1 MNMAKIKQDK
11 EQTGSDLFKFQLHA
25 VCHDT
30 QARRGTIHTLRGRV
44 ETPAFMPVG
53 TQGTVK
59 GMLPEQLKE
68 IGAQIILGNTYHLYL
83 RPGHERMA
91 RLGGL
96 HKFMNWDRPILT
108 DSGGFQV
115 FSLGE
120 LRKIDEQGVRFQSH
134 LDGSAHILTPELS
147 IGIQE
152 SLGADIM
159 MVFDECIPHPATHAY
174 VAESTARSTRWAA
187 RCKEA
192 RTDSSAALFGIVQG
206 GMEQDLRRQSVLDL
220 LEIGFD
226 GYALGGLSVGESA
239 EVMYQVMD
247 WSLPLLPAE
256 CPRYVMGVGTPE
268 NLVEAV
274 ARGADM
280 FDCVMPTRNAR
291 NGVLFTSF
299 GKLSIKQA
307 RFSED
312 EMPIDPDC
320 SCYVC
325 SNYSRAYLRHLYQSN
340 EILASVLNTTH
351 NLYYYL
357 HLMQRIRDAIAA
369 GRYRAFREEFYRK
382 RIPAG
387 DGHAFTGSV

>member
-1 MNMAKIKQDK
+1 MIVSEEK
-11 EQTGSDLFKFQLHA
+11 ENSAGQSVLQRDQSSGFELLN

-30 QARRGTIHTLRGRV
+30 QARRGTLHTRRGAI

-83 RPGHERMA
+83 RPGHERLA

-96 HKFMNWDRPILT
+96 HRFMNWDRPILT

-115 FSLGE
+115 FSLGA
-120 LRKIDEQGVRFQSH
+120 LRKIDEEGVRFQSH

-147 IGIQE
+147 IAIQE
-152 SLGADIM
+152 ALGADVM
-159 MVFDECIPHPATHAY
+159 MVFDECIPHPATREY
-174 VAESTARSTRWAA
+174 VAESTARSSRWAA

-192 RTDSSAALFGIVQG
+192 RSDQSVALFGIVQG
-206 GMEQDLRRQSVLDL
+206 GMDRDLRQQSAEDL
-220 LEIGFD
+220 LEIDFD

-239 EVMYQVMD
+239 EVMYQVME
-247 WSLPLLPAE
+247 WSLPLLPQDR
-256 CPRYVMGVGTPE
+256 PRYIMGVGTPE

-299 GKLSIKQA
+299 GKISIKQA
-307 RFSED
+307 RFIED
-312 EMPIDPDC
+312 EMPLDAEC

-325 SNYSRAYLRHLYQSN
+325 RNYSRAYLRHLYQSN

-357 HLMQRIRDAIAA
+357 RLMESMRDAISV
-369 GRYRAFREEFYRK
+369 GQFKTFREEFYRK

-387 DGHAFTGSV
+387 EA

>member
-1 MNMAKIKQDK
+1 MSIRLENNNMGQDSAL
-11 EQTGSDLFKFQLHA
+11 TFQLHK

-30 QARRGTIHTLRGRV
+30 QARRGTIHTRRGKV

-68 IGAQIILGNTYHLYL
+68 IGAQILLGNTYHLYL
-83 RPGHERMA
+83 RPGHERVA
-91 RLGGL
+91 KLGGL
-96 HKFMNWDRPILT
+96 HNFMNWDRPILT

-120 LRKIDEQGVRFQSH
+120 LRKIDEQGARFQSH
-134 LDGSAHILTPELS
+134 LDGSVHMLTPELS

-159 MVFDECIPHPATHAY
+159 MVFDECIPHPATRTY
-174 VAESTARSTRWAA
+174 VAESTDRSTRWAA

-206 GMEQDLRRQSVLDL
+206 GMEEDLRRQSVSGL

-239 EVMYQVMD
+239 EVMYQVME
-247 WSLPLLPAE
+247 WSLPLLPVE

-291 NGVLFTSF
+291 NGVLFTGF
-299 GKLSIKQA
+299 GKISIKQA
-307 RFSED
+307 RYIED
-312 EMPIDPDC
+312 EMPIDYDC
-320 SCYVC
+320 NCYVC
-325 SNYSRAYLRHLYQSN
+325 RNYSRAYLRHLYQSN
-340 EILASVLNTTH
+340 EILASVLNTYH

-357 HLMQRIRDAIAA
+357 HLMQGIRDAIAA
-369 GRYRAFREEFYRK
+369 DRYKAFREEFYRK
-382 RIPAG
+382 RISAG
-387 DGHAFTGSV
+387 DGQAVTGSL

>member
-1 MNMAKIKQDK
+1 MTKRSNNDTPHDVQM
-11 EQTGSDLFKFQLHA
+11 KFELLN

-30 QARRGTIHTLRGRV
+30 EARRGTLHTRRGAI

-53 TQGTVK
+53 TLGTVK

-68 IGAQIILGNTYHLYL
+68 IGAQVILGNTYHLYL

-96 HKFMNWDRPILT
+96 HRFMNWDRPILT

-115 FSLGE
+115 FSLGA
-120 LRKIDEQGVRFQSH
+120 LRKIDEEGVRFQSH
-134 LDGSAHILTPELS
+134 LDGSKHILTPELS
-147 IGIQE
+147 IAIQE
-152 SLGADIM
+152 ALGSDIM
-159 MVFDECIPHPATHAY
+159 MVFDECIPHPATRAY
-174 VAESTARSTRWAA
+174 VAESTARSSRWAA

-192 RTDSSAALFGIVQG
+192 RTDQSAALFGIVQG
-206 GMEQDLRRQSVLDL
+206 GMEEDLRRQSVEDL
-220 LEIGFD
+220 LETGFD

-239 EVMYQVMD
+239 EVMYQVME
-247 WSLPLLPAE
+247 WSLPLLPE
-256 CPRYVMGVGTPE
+256 DKPRYVMGVGTPE

-291 NGVLFTSF
+291 NGVLFTNF
-299 GKLSIKQA
+299 GKISIKQA
-307 RFSED
+307 RFIED
-312 EMPIDPDC
+312 EGPIDSDC

-325 SNYSRAYLRHLYQSN
+325 RNYSRAYLRHLYQSN

-357 HLMQRIRDAIAA
+357 HLMQSMRDAITA
-369 GRYRAFREEFYRK
+369 GTFTVFREEFYRK
-382 RIPAG
+382 RIQAG
-387 DGHAFTGSV
+387 EA